1 MNKMAKQGNRT
12 SKAER
17 QREALIAAMLQ
28 YPTIERAAAACG
40 ISIKT
45 AYRVR
50 QTEAFQEAYWEA
62 RKAVYCE
69 VRIRIQQATP
79 VAANIV
85 LSLLANTATPPAVR
99 QRIAFGLLQLAAEMH
114 EAEELE
120 RRVAKL
126 ENKVGMIGPGPN
138 AEENDRDWPKAA

>member
-1 MNKMAKQGNRT
+1 VNNTPKQGNRT

-28 YPTIERAAAACG
+28 YPTVERAAAACG
-40 ISIKT
+40 ISVKT

-62 RKAVYCE
+62 RKAVYSD
-69 VRIRIQQATP
+69 VRIRIQQASP
-79 VAANIV
+79 VAANVV
-85 LSLLANTATPPAVR
+85 LSLMANTATPPAVR
-99 QRIAFGLLQLAAEMH
+99 QRIAFGMLELAAEMH
-114 EAEELE
+114 GSEELE

-126 ENKVGMIGPGPN
+126 ENKARMIGPGLNP
-138 AEENDRDWPKAA
+138 EENDRDWPKAA